1 MGWIEQNQGAP
12 DFEEELF
19 LVGESKSSGPK
30 KDSAFA
36 GMSKEEKAVAAKE
49 LQAKIRAKM
58 KAEEE
63 KNKAEN
69 ELAYAQ
75 AQKELAKAK
84 RINDERE
91 AENAIEQQKREK
103 KEFLAQKKKMIE

>member
-1 MGWIEQNQGAP
+1 
-12 DFEEELF
+12 
-19 LVGESKSSGPK
+19 
-30 KDSAFA
+30 
-36 GMSKEEKAVAAKE
+36 
-49 LQAKIRAKM
+49 M

-91 AENAIEQQKREK
+91 AENAIE
-103 KEFLAQKKKMIE
+103 